1 MPNSFLHLLSLH
13 PRYSF
18 MKKNLIHFNQ
28 STNPKVHGEGLV
40 HRRKLHHLMGSGSSH
55 HYTPQDGIIH
65 AEVFPGFGKGK
76 GMGHKHRR
84 PAPLRFKL

>member
-18 MKKNLIHFNQ
+18 MKKNLSHFNQ

-40 HRRKLHHLMGSGSSH
+40 HRVRKLHHLMGSGSSH

-65 AEVFPGFGKGK
+65 AEVFPGFGKG
-76 GMGHKHRR
+76 MGHKHRR